1 MFNSTENAHLGGQVW
16 WIMAVIPATWEA
28 ELGRTAFGGKL
39 RHKVSKTLSQS
50 ISWCGGLHLKFQL
63 QGKHR

>member
-1 MFNSTENAHLGGQVW
+1 ML
-16 WIMAVIPATWEA
+16 MAVIPATWEA